1 MAQIAHVTPDEF
13 RLIAPH
19 VSEEGLRFDG
29 GVIAFLPENSEK
41 VANAAAVLL
50 EQEKPTKEKA
60 ALSFAAMVKR
70 CDALTEAVERMA
82 RELEPVEQMKLTISI
97 SRLRRAAARKGAN
110 TL

>member
-1 MAQIAHVTPDEF
+1 
-13 RLIAPH
+13 
-19 VSEEGLRFDG
+19 
-29 GVIAFLPENSEK
+29 
-41 VANAAAVLL
+41 
-50 EQEKPTKEKA
+50 
-60 ALSFAAMVKR
+60 LSFAAMVKR